1 MKLTLENNKTVNI
14 PDEEI
19 KQLKDALGIST
30 KEAVE
35 VWLDDNGYAENEE
48 QNALDNKAKSVKA
61 NFVDARTVTEKK
73 ERKPV
78 TKKVSDEKKILFDSL
93 VQNLDRCELVE
104 RENVVILNK
113 NKLIQVKI
121 GDKVFKIDLIECRP
135 PKKKAD

>member
-121 GDKVFKIDLIECRP
+121 GEKVFKIDLIECRP